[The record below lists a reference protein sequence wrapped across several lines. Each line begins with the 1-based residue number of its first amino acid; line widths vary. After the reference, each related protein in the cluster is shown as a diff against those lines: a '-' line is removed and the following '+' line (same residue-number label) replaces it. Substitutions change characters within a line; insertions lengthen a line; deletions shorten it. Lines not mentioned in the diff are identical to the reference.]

1 MILYDFR
8 VCVVHCIDYK
18 VLKPVSKN
26 EHKWNESCLLYL
38 STADDTI
45 YSLHTK
51 LGSENLYTL
60 QHE

>member
-1 MILYDFR
+1 

-18 VLKPVSKN
+18 VLKSVSKN

-38 STADDTI
+38 STADNTI